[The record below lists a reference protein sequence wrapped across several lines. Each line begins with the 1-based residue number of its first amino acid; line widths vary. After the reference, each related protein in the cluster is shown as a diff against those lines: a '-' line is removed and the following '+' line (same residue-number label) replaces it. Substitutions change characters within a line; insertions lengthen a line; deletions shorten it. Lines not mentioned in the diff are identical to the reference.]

1 MISGWDWDILTVLTV
16 LTWHFHILPPASGHE
31 GCYVRRASSTGAK
44 VQPRPGDSLK
54 VVQWET
60 PIVGES
66 SSQNAYDVDR
76 GLSFVIG
83 KKYLENLKR
92 ICCSQ
97 NHSRIFSSLKVSS
110 SFFLSLYAVEHRIS
124 WRNNVH
130 LLWNR
135 LWGQKSTHTHC
146 ATFKSFNSTNQAE
159 SAKNKYGCGEEWW
172 IRKIQI
178 LVRTVM
184 FYIME
189 LWSTLFRSFSESHM
203 PYGSIWPKQ
212 IAISRLPSPSLHIWK
227 KSRCLKG
234 NWPIEIHW
242 SYACPLSLFK
252 NFKDILL

>member
-1 MISGWDWDILTVLTV
+1 MISGWDWDILTVLTVLTV

-31 GCYVRRASSTGAK
+31 GCNVRRASSTGAK
-44 VQPRPGDSLK
+44 VQPRPGSLRFVESCPMGNPQK
-54 VVQWET
+54 
-60 PIVGES
+60 VGES

-135 LWGQKSTHTHC
+135 LWGQKSTHTLRNFQKLQQH
-146 ATFKSFNSTNQAE
+146 KP
-159 SAKNKYGCGEEWW
+159 GW
-172 IRKIQI
+172 ISQ
-178 LVRTVM
+178 
-184 FYIME
+184 E
-189 LWSTLFRSFSESHM
+189 
-203 PYGSIWPKQ
+203 
-212 IAISRLPSPSLHIWK
+212 
-227 KSRCLKG
+227 
-234 NWPIEIHW
+234 
-242 SYACPLSLFK
+242 
-252 NFKDILL
+252 